1 MLTISYLRGSPIRTT
16 FKREVCPKMAKSNPA
31 KKKPSNAKKKT
42 VNVWSIKNVDAE
54 TRTAFKK
61 AKQKSKRG
69 SMADFLNIEVRE
81 WLQEYIKADKKT
93 KQDVIKVEDVA
104 KDMQELKNQ
113 MSSVIEALEKNKKQ
127 GFLSFFFGNKG

>member
-1 MLTISYLRGSPIRTT
+1 
-16 FKREVCPKMAKSNPA
+16 MAKSNPA